1 MDLQPIHIS
10 AATTLALLT
19 AAAVGRRSQRIAG
32 WVTGLAAAHALAAV
46 AALGHRVALAA
57 ADAPRFTALP
67 GVGEGGLAPRLAQ
80 DGVACTML
88 ALVALVGFA
97 VCRYSLRYLDG
108 DPARSRYF
116 RAVALTLGSV
126 SAAAL
131 LGHLGWFLVAWVGAS
146 AGLHRLLL
154 HDDSRPAAR
163 RAAWTKFAVSRVG
176 DLILVAALVLAW
188 RAFGT
193 LDMGRMFAAM
203 DDGAP
208 EGAGAVA
215 ALIAL
220 GALAKSAQLPFHV
233 WLPETLDTPT
243 PVSALMHAG
252 VVNAGGFLVVR
263 TSPLFAGAEGAL
275 TTLTL
280 VGAGTAALGSL
291 VMLTQPSVK
300 KALAHS
306 TVAQMGLMMLQC
318 GLGAYTAAMLHIVA
332 HSLYKAHAFL
342 ASGSAV
348 EEARATAL
356 GAGPA
361 HAGPNQSPRQSPRP
375 GRALAAFAL
384 VAPAALLII
393 AQAVVARGE
402 VPLERVALLATFGLA
417 IGVAASDWARIGAE
431 EIGLTRRV
439 HAAMAAA
446 PIAALGLYLAS
457 YAAIDAIVGGD
468 VAPLGD
474 GRPAT
479 AAVLIALA
487 GLAGTALVQAL
498 ARSNARGGGWLDAL
512 HVHASNGFYLD
523 VLARRAS
530 IRR

>member
-1 MDLQPIHIS
+1 MDLQPIHLA
-10 AATTLALLT
+10 AATTAALL
-19 AAAVGRRSQRIAG
+19 AASAVGGRSPRAAG
-32 WVTGLAAAHALAAV
+32 LVAGLSAAHALAAV
-46 AALGHRVALAA
+46 VALLHRTLVAA
-57 ADAPRFTALP
+57 ADAPRFVALP
-67 GVGEGGLAPRLAQ
+67 GAGEAGIAPRLAQ

-108 DPARSRYF
+108 DPARNRYF

-131 LGHLGWFLVAWVGAS
+131 LGHLGWFLAAWVGAS

-176 DLILVAALVLAW
+176 DLLLVAALVLAW

-203 DDGAP
+203 ADGAP
-208 EGAGAVA
+208 DGAGAVA

-280 VGAGTAALGSL
+280 IGAATAALGSL

-318 GLGAYTAAMLHIVA
+318 GLGAYSAAMLHIVA

-348 EEARATAL
+348 EEAQATAL
-356 GAGPA
+356 GRPT
-361 HAGPNQSPRQSPRP
+361 SPGGRRP
-375 GRALAAFAL
+375 SRAVAAFAL
-384 VAPAALLII
+384 VGPAVLLVV
-393 AQAVVARGE
+393 AQAVVAGGAP
-402 VPLERVALLATFGLA
+402 PLERLALLATFGLA
-417 IGVAASDWARIGAE
+417 VGVAASDWTRLGAE
-431 EIGLTRRV
+431 QLGPTRRV
-439 HAAMAAA
+439 RAAMVAA

-457 YAAIDAIVGGD
+457 YAAVDAVVAGD
-468 VAPLGD
+468 VAPPEAA
-474 GRPAT
+474 RPAA
-479 AAVLIALA
+479 AAVVLALG
-487 GLAGTALVQAL
+487 GLAATAVLQAL
-498 ARSNARGGGWLDAL
+498 ARSGARSTGWLDAL

-523 VLARRAS
+523 VVARRAS
-530 IRR
+530 LRR